1 MVLHDLCDALNR
13 GGYPC
18 GIIFLHG
25 GNAAEQNFQYA
36 LSTEPGMYKPGTRF
50 LPVSNLDEA
59 KEILR
64 DGIVVYPDLIT
75 GNPLGANRVV
85 RYVLNF
91 SAAPFE
97 GDFVLSFSRLYSTY
111 AHHTLFKV
119 FHHDAFNTVGVLP
132 WHQRSLNLT
141 YFGKGPSFLECKQI
155 PNTILVE
162 RDWPRD
168 KDQLALLLKQCKFF
182 FTWDCVSATNLD
194 AVMCGAIPVFLHEK
208 QLLRSE
214 LGKSELGEI
223 PHASFD
229 SIDHLPEGVNVDDD
243 VARIAFAEFNA
254 RYFHYLESW
263 PDRVAEFAQVC
274 ERHFMQV
281 PE

>member
-13 GGYPC
+13 IGYSC

-36 LSTEPGMYKPGTRF
+36 LSTDPGMYKPGSRF
-50 LPVSNLDEA
+50 FPVSNPDEA
-59 KEILR
+59 REILR
-64 DGIVVYPDLIT
+64 DGIVVYPDLII

-91 SAAPFE
+91 STAPFE
-97 GDFVLSFSRLYSTY
+97 GDFVLSFSRFYSAY

-119 FHHDAFNTVGVLP
+119 FHHDAFNSNGALP

-155 PNTILVE
+155 PNTVVVE

-182 FTWDCVSATNLD
+182 FTWDCVSSTNLD
-194 AVMCGAIPVFLHEK
+194 AVICGAIPVFLHEK

-223 PHASFD
+223 PCASFN
-229 SIDHLPEGVNVDDD
+229 SIDHLPGGVNVDNDGI
-243 VARIAFAEFNA
+243 RIAFAEFNA

-263 PDRVAEFAQVC
+263 PDRVAEFARVC
-274 ERHFMQV
+274 ERHFTQG
-281 PE
+281 P